1 MAILDKV
8 KQFKDIITALITAVS
23 IGTAGWTYITTKFAL
38 KENVDYV
45 QCLNDRSI
53 KQIDIKYELYSLK
66 EGLHQLYQQEAII
79 TGKYKNNIPAQAYV
93 ELKKLTDV
101 ITQHQT
107 QIQILTDKKSK
118 QDERD
123 CLKEIKNVK

>member
-1 MAILDKV
+1 MDKV
-8 KQFKDIITALITAVS
+8 KQFKEIATGVVTGLS
-23 IGTAGWTYITTKFAL
+23 LLMAGWTYVTTKFAL

-66 EGLHQLYQQEAII
+66 EGLNQLYRQEADI
-79 TGKYKNNIPAQAYV
+79 TSKYRNNIPGSVYV

-101 ITQHQT
+101 ITQHQN

-123 CLKEIKNVK
+123 CLKEIKNDK